1 MSEISTHIL
10 DSITGRSAVGIRVQL
25 LRLSR
30 NGNPDTVFDVASNE
44 EGRVLQFVDVAEEGE
59 QFELIFHSADY
70 FASTLA
76 GFSEDQNVNEVI
88 VRFSMKDREKKYHV
102 PLVLSPHSHT
112 VWWSE

>member
-1 MSEISTHIL
+1 MPEISTHIL

-25 LRLSR
+25 FRLSR
-30 NGNPDTVFDVASNE
+30 TGQPESVFDVESNE
-44 EGRVLQFVDVAEEGE
+44 EGRVLQSVNVTKEAE

-70 FASTLA
+70 FASTLT
-76 GFSEDQNVNEVI
+76 GFAEEQDLKEVV
-88 VRFSMKDREKKYHV
+88 VRFSMKDRERKYHI